1 MLRRIVRA
9 LGPHRRR
16 TWPHGGRPSTLQS
29 GAIPYAWAGDE
40 PTYLLITSRRTG
52 RWIFPKGMV
61 EDDMTPAG
69 SAAKEAWEEAGVRGK
84 VGEEA
89 LGIYRTEKVERYSR
103 RMIAVE
109 MYPLKVRLTDR
120 TSETACPSPG
130 VALTRRAWAQ
140 TGWAETTTAA
150 AMATATGTRNMMDRP
165 CEENAVRPHLTHVG
179 PRSLAMG
186 RRRPGGA

>member
-16 TWPHGGRPSTLQS
+16 TWPDGGRPSTLQS

-69 SAAKEAWEEAGVRGK
+69 SAAKEAWDNLGK
-84 VGEEA
+84 RHDHQA
-89 LGIYRTEKVERYSR
+89 CRD
-103 RMIAVE
+103 
-109 MYPLKVRLTDR
+109 RLTDLLAR
-120 TSETACPSPG
+120 TELRPFDNEDVSG
-130 VALTRRAWAQ
+130 ALFCAWDLPDPTDVPILMGAIEHGCQ
-140 TGWAETTTAA
+140 YL
-150 AMATATGTRNMMDRP
+150 
-165 CEENAVRPHLTHVG
+165 LTLDSDCFG
-179 PRSLAMG
+179 QFFGRSLGGVTVLKPGKFLAMHG
-186 RRRPGGA
+186 R

>member
-109 MYPLKVRLTDR
+109 MYSLKVSDQAKVWP
-120 TSETACPSPG
+120 E
-130 VALTRRAWAQ
+130 Q
-140 TGWAETTTAA
+140 
-150 AMATATGTRNMMDRP
+150 
-165 CEENAVRPHLTHVG
+165 
-179 PRSLAMG
+179 RS
-186 RRRPGGA
+186 RRRHWATHRQARKLIDNAELIAVLDRLHADLTAPDPNAAPEKPAKRRRQPRKRVKIR